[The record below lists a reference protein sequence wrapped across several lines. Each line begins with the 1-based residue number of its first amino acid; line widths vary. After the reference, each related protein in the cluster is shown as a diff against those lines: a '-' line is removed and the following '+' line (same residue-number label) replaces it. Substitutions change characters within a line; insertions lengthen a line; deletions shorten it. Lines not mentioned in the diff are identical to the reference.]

1 MKMYEFI
8 DRAITNTI
16 GLKYK
21 NYYFDEKSSDALVD
35 IVEVVRASSIGEME
49 LKEIDDDND
58 EYYLDDEDTRQCIKK
73 SLPTNQIY
81 MVDGSG

>member
-8 DRAITNTI
+8 DKAITNLI
-16 GLKYK
+16 GYKYK
-21 NYYFDEKSSDALVD
+21 NYYFDELSSDALVD

-58 EYYLDDEDTRQCIKK
+58 EYYLDDEDTRQ
-73 SLPTNQIY
+73 
-81 MVDGSG
+81 

>member
-8 DRAITNTI
+8 DKAIANTI
-16 GLKYK
+16 GYKYK

-58 EYYLDDEDTRQCIKK
+58 EYYLDDEDTRQ
-73 SLPTNQIY
+73 
-81 MVDGSG
+81 

>member
-1 MKMYEFI
+1 MCI
-8 DRAITNTI
+8 RDS
-16 GLKYK
+16 K

-58 EYYLDDEDTRQCIKK
+58 EYYLDDEDTRQ
-73 SLPTNQIY
+73 
-81 MVDGSG
+81 

>member
-1 MKMYEFI
+1 MYEFI

-49 LKEIDDDND
+49 LKEIEDDDC
-58 EYYLDDEDTRQCIKK
+58 YYLDDEDTRQ
-73 SLPTNQIY
+73 
-81 MVDGSG
+81 